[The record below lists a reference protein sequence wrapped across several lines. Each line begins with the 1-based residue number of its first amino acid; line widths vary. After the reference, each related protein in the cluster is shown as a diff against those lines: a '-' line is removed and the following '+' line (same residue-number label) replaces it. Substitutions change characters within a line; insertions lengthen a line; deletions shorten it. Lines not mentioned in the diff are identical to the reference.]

1 MTDTKQTAAGS
12 LKVGNYILLDNVA
25 YTIKSIDISKTGK
38 HGSTKCRIEAI
49 SLIDKRKVVKI
60 IPSSDNVTV
69 PIIEKKTAQV
79 LSVQGDKA
87 NVMDTTTYETFDVD
101 IPEDLKDDVKE
112 ESEVLY
118 WVILDNKVIRQ
129 VK

>member
-112 ESEVLY
+112 GSEVLY